1 MDENFDN
8 SENSINGTLKLF
20 SEADIKTVFMT
31 LETSLGGIKN
41 EEAVNRLEKFGLNE
55 ISKEKVKPWYIQLLL
70 AFLNP
75 FNFILGTLAFVS
87 LFTDVIFAKETECSW
102 ISIILIITMILISSL
117 IKFIQE
123 YRSSKTAE
131 KLKNLIVTK
140 VTVIRDNLPM
150 EIDIKFLVQGDIRF
164 VSSKDLFI

>member
-1 MDENFDN
+1 ME
-8 SENSINGTLKLF
+8 
-20 SEADIKTVFMT
+20 
-31 LETSLGGIKN
+31 
-41 EEAVNRLEKFGLNE
+41 
-55 ISKEKVKPWYIQLLL
+55 
-70 AFLNP
+70 
-75 FNFILGTLAFVS
+75 TLAFIS
-87 LFTDVIFAKETECSW
+87 LFTDIIFAKETERSW

-150 EIDIKFLVQGDIRF
+150 EIDIKFLVHGDIRF
-164 VSSKDLFI
+164 VSSKDLFIWTFII